1 MHRFK
6 TLAAVCG
13 LLGLLV
19 STTVVHDAT
28 AASRRPV
35 VGKKGMAVA
44 VEPLATRAAADILM
58 KGGNAVDA
66 AVGLGLALAVT
77 HPSAGNIG
85 GGGFMVI
92 RLADGTAV
100 AIDYREKAPG
110 KAHARMYLDED
121 GNRAV
126 NPAISLPRPDGS
138 TFHPNTNRIH
148 HLAIGVPGTPAGLA
162 LALEKYGTMSMAEV
176 AQYAID
182 LAENGFILTDRIA
195 RGLNSRKAIFSQI
208 PASRKAMLRADG
220 EDWQEGDRWIQKD
233 LAETLKRIARYGHDG
248 FYKGKTAELIEK
260 DMKAGGGM
268 IDRADLANYRAVIR
282 EPVRNVYRGIYETF
296 TMPLPSSGGITMA
309 MMLNIL
315 EGYDLGRMGH
325 NSSSTLHVMA
335 EAMRLAYADRARYL
349 GDADFVE
356 IPGHLT
362 TKDYAAAQRSKIDP
376 FFATPS
382 EEVGPELT
390 LATEPDETTHYS
402 VVDQWGNAVS
412 NTYTL
417 EGGYGSHIVIAGT
430 GMLTNN
436 EMGDFNPVPG
446 ITRPTGQIGTPPN
459 LIEPNKRML
468 SSMSPTIV
476 TRNGELY
483 LVVGSPGGRTII
495 NTTMQ
500 LILNV
505 VDHGMNMQEAVD
517 APRIHHQWF
526 PDQVRIESG
535 VGRDV
540 LDALK
545 AMGHEISSRGWGGGS
560 YRQGDGH
567 SIMVDPDT
575 GYRLGAPDPRR
586 EGAAFGH

>member
-1 MHRFK
+1 MLHRFK
-6 TLAAVCG
+6 TLIVLFG
-13 LLGLLV
+13 LILLSFPV
-19 STTVVHDAT
+19 TDAC
-28 AASRRPV
+28 AASRKPV

-44 VEPLATRAAADILM
+44 VEPMATKIAADIL
-58 KGGNAVDA
+58 KNGGNAVDA
-66 AVGLGLALAVT
+66 AVALGLALAVT

-92 RLADGTAV
+92 RMADGTAV
-100 AIDYREKAPG
+100 AVDYREKAPG
-110 KAHARMYLDED
+110 KAHARMYLDEE

-126 NPAISLPRPDGS
+126 NPAISFTRSDGS
-138 TFHPNTNRIH
+138 TFHPATNRIH
-148 HLAIGVPGTPAGLA
+148 HLAIGVPGTVAGFA
-162 LALEKYGTMSMAEV
+162 LALEKYGSMSMAEV
-176 AQYAID
+176 IQPAID
-182 LAENGFILTDRIA
+182 LAEQGFILTDRIA
-195 RGLNSRKAIFSQI
+195 RGLNGRRTIFSQI
-208 PASRKAMLRADG
+208 PASKEAMLRADG
-220 EDWQEGDRWIQKD
+220 EDWKEGDRWIQKD
-233 LAETLKRIARYGHDG
+233 LAETLKRIARDGHDG
-248 FYKGKTAELIEK
+248 FYKGMTAELIEK

-268 IDRADLANYRAVIR
+268 IDRTDLANYQAIIR
-282 EPVRNVYRGIYETF
+282 EPVRTTYRDEYEIIS
-296 TMPLPSSGGITMA
+296 MPPPSSGGITMSL
-309 MMLNIL
+309 MVNIL

-325 NSSSTLHVMA
+325 NSSNTLHVMT
-335 EAMRLAYADRARYL
+335 EAMRRAYADRARHL

-356 IPGHLT
+356 IPEHLT
-362 TKDYAAAQRSKIDP
+362 TKEYAAKLRSTIDP

-382 EEVGPELT
+382 EDVGPELT
-390 LATEPDETTHYS
+390 LPEESFQTTHYS
-402 VVDQWGNAVS
+402 VVDQFGNAAS

-430 GMLTNN
+430 GMITNN
-436 EMGDFNPVPG
+436 EMGDFNPQPG
-446 ITRPTGQIGTPPN
+446 ITRSTGQIGTEPN

-476 TRNGELY
+476 TRNGDLH

-505 VDHGMNMQEAVD
+505 IDHGMNIQEAVD

-526 PDQVRIESG
+526 PDRLRLESG
-535 VGRDV
+535 VGRETADT
-540 LDALK
+540 LQAK
-545 AMGHEISSRGWGGGS
+545 GHELSSRGFGGGS

-575 GYRLGAPDPRR
+575 GYRLGAPDPRI

>member
-1 MHRFK
+1 MKHRLT
-6 TLAAVCG
+6 TLVAICG
-13 LLGLLV
+13 LFI
-19 STTVVHDAT
+19 STLSIYDAN
-28 AASRRPV
+28 AASRKPV

-44 VEPLATRAAADILM
+44 VEPMATQIAADILK

-85 GGGFMVI
+85 GGGFMII
-92 RLADGTAV
+92 RMADGTAV
-100 AIDYREKAPG
+100 AVDYREKAPG

-126 NPAISLPRPDGS
+126 NPNITLTRRDGS
-138 TFHPNTNRIH
+138 TYHPPTNRIH
-148 HLAIGVPGTPAGLA
+148 HLAIGVPGTVAGFA
-162 LALEKYGTMSMAEV
+162 LALEQYGTMSMAEV
-176 AQYAID
+176 IQPAID
-182 LAENGFILTDRIA
+182 LAENGFILTERIA
-195 RGLNSRKAIFSQI
+195 RGLNSRTVIFNQI
-208 PASRKAMLRADG
+208 PASKEAMLRSDG
-220 EDWQEGDRWIQKD
+220 EAWQAGDRWVQKD
-233 LAETLKRIARYGHDG
+233 LAETLKRIARDGHDG
-248 FYKGKTAELIEK
+248 FYKGVTAELIEK

-268 IDRADLANYRAVIR
+268 IDRTDLANYQAIIR
-282 EPVRNVYRGIYETF
+282 EPVRNKYRGEYEIIS
-296 TMPLPSSGGITMA
+296 MPPPSSGGITMSL
-309 MMLNIL
+309 MLNML

-325 NSSSTLHVMA
+325 NSSNTLHVMT
-335 EAMRLAYADRARYL
+335 EAMRRAYADRARHL

-356 IPGHLT
+356 IPEHLT
-362 TKDYAAAQRSKIDP
+362 TKEYAAELRSTIDP

-382 EEVGPELT
+382 EELGPDLT
-390 LATEPDETTHYS
+390 MPSESDQTTHYS
-402 VVDQWGNAVS
+402 VVDQWGNGVS

-430 GMLTNN
+430 GMITNN
-436 EMGDFNPVPG
+436 EMGDFNPQPG
-446 ITRPTGQIGTPPN
+446 ITRTTGQIGTPPN
-459 LIEPNKRML
+459 IIEPNKRML

-476 TRNGELY
+476 TRNGDLY

-505 VDHGMNMQEAVD
+505 VDHGMNIQEAVD
-517 APRIHHQWF
+517 APRVHHQWF
-526 PDQVRIESG
+526 PDFLRLEGG
-535 VGRDV
+535 VGRETA
-540 LDALK
+540 DALQAK
-545 AMGHEISSRGWGGGS
+545 GHELSSRGFGGGS

-575 GYRLGAPDPRR
+575 GYRLGAPDPRI

>member
-1 MHRFK
+1 MNHRFK
-6 TLAAVCG
+6 TLAVLFG
-13 LLGLLV
+13 FILL
-19 STTVVHDAT
+19 SATVQTSH
-28 AASRRPV
+28 AASRKPV

-44 VEPLATRAAADILM
+44 VEPLATQIAADILK

-100 AIDYREKAPG
+100 AVDYREKAPG
-110 KAHARMYLDED
+110 KAHARMYLDPD

-126 NPAISLPRPDGS
+126 NQNVVLTRGDGTS
-138 TFHPNTNRIH
+138 YHPFTNRIH
-148 HLAIGVPGTPAGLA
+148 HLAIGVPGTVAGFA

-176 AQYAID
+176 IQPAID
-182 LAENGFILTDRIA
+182 LAENGFILTERIA
-195 RGLNSRKAIFSQI
+195 RGLNGRKVIFDQI
-208 PASRKAMLRADG
+208 PASKAAMLRSDG
-220 EDWQEGDRWIQKD
+220 EAWQEGDRWIQKD
-233 LAETLKRIARYGHDG
+233 LAETLKLIAQHGHDG
-248 FYKGKTAELIEK
+248 FYKGRTAELIEK

-268 IDRADLANYRAVIR
+268 IDRTDLANYQAIVR
-282 EPVRNVYRGIYETF
+282 EPIRNTYRGEYEIIS
-296 TMPLPSSGGITMA
+296 MPPPSSGGITMSL
-309 MMLNIL
+309 MLNIL
-315 EGYDLGRMGH
+315 EGYDVSRMGH
-325 NSSSTLHVMA
+325 NASNTLHVMT
-335 EAMRLAYADRARYL
+335 EAMRRAYAERARNL

-362 TKDYAAAQRSKIDP
+362 TKEYAAELRTTIDP
-376 FFATPS
+376 YFATPS
-382 EEVGPELT
+382 EELGPELT
-390 LATEPDETTHYS
+390 MATEPMETTHYS

-430 GMLTNN
+430 GMITNN
-436 EMGDFNPVPG
+436 EMGDFNYQPG
-446 ITRPTGQIGTPPN
+446 VTRNTGQIGTPPN

-505 VDHGMNMQEAVD
+505 VDHGMNIQEAVD

-526 PDQVRIESG
+526 PDFLRVEGG
-535 VGRDV
+535 VGTDV
-540 LDALK
+540 VDALK
-545 AMGHEISSRGWGGGS
+545 TKGHNLSSRGWGGGS

-567 SIMVDPDT
+567 SIMVDPET
-575 GYRLGAPDPRR
+575 GDRLGAPDPRI

>member
-1 MHRFK
+1 MKHRLT
-6 TLAAVCG
+6 TLVAICG
-13 LLGLLV
+13 LFISAL
-19 STTVVHDAT
+19 SIYDAN
-28 AASRRPV
+28 AASRKPV

-44 VEPLATRAAADILM
+44 VEPLATQIAADIL
-58 KGGNAVDA
+58 KNGGNAVDA

-85 GGGFMVI
+85 GGGFMII
-92 RLADGTAV
+92 RMADGTAV
-100 AIDYREKAPG
+100 AVDYREKAPG

-126 NPAISLPRPDGS
+126 NPNITLTRRDGS
-138 TFHPNTNRIH
+138 TYHPPTNRIH
-148 HLAIGVPGTPAGLA
+148 HLAIGVPGTVAGFA

-176 AQYAID
+176 IQPAID
-182 LAENGFILTDRIA
+182 LAENGFILTERIA
-195 RGLNSRKAIFSQI
+195 RGLNSRTVIFNQI
-208 PASRKAMLRADG
+208 PASKEAMLRSDG
-220 EDWQEGDRWIQKD
+220 EAWQEGDRWIQKD
-233 LAETLKRIARYGHDG
+233 LAETLKRIARDGHDG
-248 FYKGKTAELIEK
+248 FYKGVTAELIEK

-268 IDRADLANYRAVIR
+268 IDRTDLANYQAIIR
-282 EPVRNVYRGIYETF
+282 EPVRNKYREEYEIIS
-296 TMPLPSSGGITMA
+296 MPPPSSGGITMSL
-309 MMLNIL
+309 MLNML

-325 NSSSTLHVMA
+325 NSSNTLHIMT
-335 EAMRLAYADRARYL
+335 EAMRRAYADRARHL

-356 IPGHLT
+356 IPEHLT
-362 TKDYAAAQRSKIDP
+362 TKEYAAELRSTIDP

-382 EEVGPELT
+382 EELGPNLT
-390 LATEPDETTHYS
+390 MPTESEQTTHYS
-402 VVDQWGNAVS
+402 VVDQWGNGVS

-430 GMLTNN
+430 GMITNN
-436 EMGDFNPVPG
+436 EMGDFNPQPG
-446 ITRPTGQIGTPPN
+446 ITRTTGQIGTPPN
-459 LIEPNKRML
+459 IIEPNKRML

-476 TRNGELY
+476 TRNGDLY

-505 VDHGMNMQEAVD
+505 VDHGMNIQEAVD
-517 APRIHHQWF
+517 APRVHHQWF
-526 PDQVRIESG
+526 PDFLRLEGG
-535 VGRDV
+535 VGRETA
-540 LDALK
+540 DALQAK
-545 AMGHEISSRGWGGGS
+545 GHELSSRGFGGGS

-575 GYRLGAPDPRR
+575 GYRLGAPDPRI